1 MINKIFPI
9 AALSISLWSCSSNDT
24 EPLAADRFPADHVI
38 RVTAGVNQH
47 QSRAGYE
54 AANLD
59 RFGLIVT
66 NSTNDTY
73 SYHKLMTGSA
83 GSWNTSDGQP
93 MLWDADRT
101 PVTVIAYAP
110 YSATAGA
117 SATIAVKALADQ
129 STDAAVQK
137 SDFLI
142 SKATVD
148 PDKDLTSDGRMKV
161 TLDHAMS
168 KLRIM
173 VTVNGDAAAD
183 MSKLGD
189 MAVNGAV
196 TDGTCDFSA
205 TVPAVTTATGSTP
218 ATVTALK
225 GDDACECILPPQTV
239 TDGFS
244 VNFSYDGRLY
254 VWNAT
259 DAVTLEGGVEYTLT
273 LNVNTTVRLAAST
286 ARNRATGAITGGIK

>member
-54 AANLD
+54 AANHD

-117 SATIAVKALADQ
+117 SATIAVTALADQ
-129 STDAAVQK
+129 STDAAVQE

-142 SKATVD
+142 SKATVA
-148 PDKDLTSDGRMKV
+148 PYK
-161 TLDHAMS
+161 
-168 KLRIM
+168 
-173 VTVNGDAAAD
+173 
-183 MSKLGD
+183 
-189 MAVNGAV
+189 
-196 TDGTCDFSA
+196 
-205 TVPAVTTATGSTP
+205 
-218 ATVTALK
+218 
-225 GDDACECILPPQTV
+225 
-239 TDGFS
+239 
-244 VNFSYDGRLY
+244 
-254 VWNAT
+254 
-259 DAVTLEGGVEYTLT
+259 
-273 LNVNTTVRLAAST
+273 
-286 ARNRATGAITGGIK
+286 